1 MSVGDKPLVWLHG
14 AVKSPPFSGVARV
27 EAGYLLRKLSYSF
40 AGSGSHN
47 MTALLEVWTVD
58 KRKRELLEAQG
69 WKVAGARE
77 FLELTDE
84 ELEYIEI
91 KIALSQLVKQQRLRR
106 RLTQER
112 AAQLLGSSQSRVAK
126 MEAGDPSVSID
137 LYVKSIIALGGSRE
151 ELSEAMKADVFAAA

>member
-1 MSVGDKPLVWLHG
+1 MDK
-14 AVKSPPFSGVARV
+14 A
-27 EAGYLLRKLSYSF
+27 
-40 AGSGSHN
+40 
-47 MTALLEVWTVD
+47 
-58 KRKRELLEAQG
+58 KRRLLEAQG

-91 KIALSQLVKQQRLRR
+91 KIALSQFVKEQRKRR

-112 AAQLLGSSQSRVAK
+112 AARLLGSSQSRVAK

-137 LYVKSIIALGGSRE
+137 LYVKS
-151 ELSEAMKADVFAAA
+151 

>member
-1 MSVGDKPLVWLHG
+1 
-14 AVKSPPFSGVARV
+14 
-27 EAGYLLRKLSYSF
+27 
-40 AGSGSHN
+40 
-47 MTALLEVWTVD
+47 MTALLEVWNVD

-77 FLELTDE
+77 FLELTEE

-91 KIALSQLVKQQRLRR
+91 KIALSQLVKQQRQRR
-106 RLTQER
+106 RLTQDR
-112 AAQLLGSSQSRVAK
+112 AARLLGSSQSRVAK

-151 ELSEAMKADVFAAA
+151 ELSKAIKADVFAAA